1 VALVE
6 ANVTDDLVQSG
17 RAPLSSFEPSGGR
30 SRFQNRLPRFLQTW
44 FGPRRS
50 YSYLTSIL
58 LLTPALALLI
68 IFKLIPLLMSLESS
82 LYEWSGFNDNRT
94 FVGLNNFVRLLTKD
108 EIFRTSL
115 VNTAVFV
122 LVTTIGINVICLF
135 LAVLL
140 DTDIRGKAFFRTVLF
155 MPVVISMSATAL
167 LFSFVLHPYVGI
179 LNNFL
184 RAINLETLIRPWLAE
199 RGTAMFMVSVAAI
212 WQSIGIHLV
221 IFIAALQTIDREL
234 YDAAKIDGADGVDL
248 FRRITLPLLK
258 PFIAVSVLLTL
269 IYGFAVFDIIYV
281 LTRGDPY
288 NSTHSLLSYMYERAF
303 VAFRQGEASAIA
315 IITMIITIV
324 ITVLHRRIFREEM

>member
-1 VALVE
+1 M
-6 ANVTDDLVQSG
+6 
-17 RAPLSSFEPSGGR
+17 
-30 SRFQNRLPRFLQTW
+30 QTW

-50 YSYLTSIL
+50 YSYLTSVL
-58 LLTPALALLI
+58 LLTPALVLLVM
-68 IFKLIPLLMSLESS
+68 FKLIPLLMSVETS
-82 LYEWSGFNDNRT
+82 LYDASGFNNVRT
-94 FVGLNNFVRLLTKD
+94 FVGLNNFIKLLTRD

-115 VNTAVFV
+115 INTVFFV

-140 DTDIRGKAFFRTVLF
+140 DSNIRGKTFFRTILF

-184 RAINLETLIRPWLAE
+184 RAVNLEVLIRPWLAE
-199 RGTAMFMVSVAAI
+199 RGTALLMVSAAAI

-234 YDAAKIDGADGVDL
+234 YDAAQIDGANGVGV

-258 PFIAVSVLLTL
+258 PFIGVSVLLTL

-315 IITMIITIV
+315 IITMLITIV
-324 ITVLHRRIFREEM
+324 ITVVHRRVFREAP